1 MMRFFD
7 DHGTWA
13 DDGLLLGVQVSSPL
27 HLWGFQ
33 AMDGAHMNMLRRFCR
48 LHFLSNNDDFH
59 QIKAEATFKST
70 LKCYN
75 NLKTYI
81 CPQIMEWKGQ
91 DSGPISITIV
101 TGNIRCTTYFQIFGS
116 NSLQCWK
123 AYKGW
128 PMILQSILLYF
139 SRIFIWSI
147 LVEGLWN
154 ISPDIN
160 KKLTIAA

>member
-101 TGNIRCTTYFQIFGS
+101 TGNIRCTLVLRIFRSLAQIVC
-116 NSLQCWK
+116 NAERHIK
-123 AYKGW
+123 ADLW
-128 PMILQSILLYF
+128 YF
-139 SRIFIWSI
+139 SLYYFTLAEYSFGQSW
-147 LVEGLWN
+147 
-154 ISPDIN
+154 
-160 KKLTIAA
+160 